1 MYRLKTDHMDEF
13 EIKKSRF
20 ICYLHKTFDEEDAKA
35 FIQSIKKEHPNAR
48 HHCYAFIIGEHNEI
62 QRSNDD
68 GEPSGTAG
76 VPMLECLMHHHM
88 QDIVAVTV
96 RYFGGIKLGTGGLI
110 RAYAKSVSHALS
122 TASITQKQEMKVY
135 MLQFSYDLI
144 GKLDFYF
151 RNHQITIIDKVYE
164 ELVSYTFL
172 CKEDISLDILE
183 LSNGKYQPM
192 FIEKTIIDVEIQI
205 TDEL

>member
-88 QDIVAVTV
+88 QDIIAVTV